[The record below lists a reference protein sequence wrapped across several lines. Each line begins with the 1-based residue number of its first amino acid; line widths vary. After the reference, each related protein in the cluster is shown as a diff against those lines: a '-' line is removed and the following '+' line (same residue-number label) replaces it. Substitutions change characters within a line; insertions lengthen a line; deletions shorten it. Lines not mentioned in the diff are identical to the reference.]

1 MKVKFSIILILS
13 FTAIS
18 LILGGKTQEKKEIV
32 LKSYNNTV
40 ALYENGVKKEIYE
53 QIVLNSLPLKDI
65 SDLEKGIIIHSDD
78 ELLRI
83 LEDFDG

>member
-1 MKVKFSIILILS
+1 MKVKFGIFLILL

-18 LILGGKTQEKKEIV
+18 LIFSGKAPEKKEVV

-40 ALYENGVKKEIYE
+40 ALYENGVKKEVFDE
-53 QIVLNSLPLKDI
+53 IVLNSLPLKDI
-65 SDLEKGIIIHSDD
+65 HDLQKGIIIHSDD